1 MADDVTRPTLSRM
14 THPPSIPSL
23 RVSAVRCDPRLGFEE
38 TRSTIRPVRPL
49 RLFPRLRPLFLLALA
64 SLAGAPAACSSSS
77 GGGGASA
84 PTLASFD
91 LHVDLAKGNT
101 FWDFPYPSDLRTTA
115 SGAPDTAGFPS
126 LGNASLVADFGKLI
140 AAKKGFPVIPV
151 AYFKFDHDLAE
162 HHLVDVLP
170 STGDGAVAMLVDV
183 DPASPKRG
191 ELVPVVAETPPPDNY
206 VPDPDL
212 APEGGKPVR
221 RLLALAARP
230 GFILAPNRMYAF
242 VLMSAFGDASGKPLG
257 VPAQLTALRAAS
269 APSDAREAKAWN
281 LYQNLWTTL
290 ATLKVDAGKVAA
302 ATVFT
307 TGAPV
312 ERVEALSSKAIAANT
327 ATISGLK
334 VRTDGNQTRNCE
346 LVGTISY
353 PQFQDGAAPFDKGG
367 VLQIGEGGAPI
378 KQRVESAPIG
388 ISLPQQAMPGG
399 GYPLIVYV
407 HGSGGLSTQLFDR
420 GPYVDATTETPHQ
433 GPAYVMAAHGF
444 AMAGSAM
451 PVNPERVPGAKELA
465 YINFNNL
472 ASFPGTFV
480 QGAIEQR
487 MFIDALSK
495 LTIDPSV
502 VASCTGVSLP
512 AGATSYKFDVS
523 KLVAQ
528 GQSMGGQYV
537 NMLGGIEPRVKALVP
552 TGAGGYWSYV
562 VVTTQA
568 LPNAMGLVQ
577 LLINSDQELTPM
589 HPMLHLLETA
599 WEEADALVYT
609 PRLAKSPLPGHPSRP
624 IYEPVGLDDEYFATP
639 IYDAMA
645 IAYGNKQA
653 GEQVWPTMQTALA
666 LDGRSGML
674 SYPIT
679 DDLTSD
685 GGSKYTGAVMQYHA
699 DAIVNSHYI
708 FQQLD
713 AVKYQ
718 YGCFVSTFVK
728 RGTATIPAP
737 AALGTP
743 CP

>member
-1 MADDVTRPTLSRM
+1 M
-14 THPPSIPSL
+14 
-23 RVSAVRCDPRLGFEE
+23 
-38 TRSTIRPVRPL
+38 RPL
-49 RLFPRLRPLFLLALA
+49 RLLRPLRIA
-64 SLAGAPAACSSSS
+64 SLLSLVALVAGPVSCSSSTPAPAA
-77 GGGGASA
+77 A
-84 PTLASFD
+84 PTLAAFD
-91 LHVDLAKGNT
+91 LHADLAKGNT
-101 FWDFPYPSDLRTTA
+101 FWDFPYPSDLRVTA
-115 SGAPDTAGFPS
+115 RGAPDTAGFPS
-126 LGNASLVADFGKLI
+126 IGNASLVADFGALI

-162 HHLVDVLP
+162 RHLSDVLP
-170 STGDGAVAMLVDV
+170 SSGEGALAMLVDV

-206 VPDPDL
+206 VPDPELSAAGDR
-212 APEGGKPVR
+212 PVR

-230 GFILAPNRMYAF
+230 GFVLAPNRTYAF
-242 VLMSAFGDASGKPLG
+242 VVMSALGDADGEPLG
-257 VPAQLTALRAAS
+257 VPAQLAALRAPS
-269 APSDAREAKAWN
+269 APTDAREAKAWG

-290 ATLKVDAGKVAA
+290 ATLKVDAAKVAA

-312 ERVEALSSKAIAANT
+312 ETVEALSTKAIAANT

-334 VRTDGNQTRNCE
+334 VRTDGNQARNCE

-353 PQFQDGAAPFDKGG
+353 PQFQDGTAPFDKGG
-367 VLQIGEGGAPI
+367 ILQVGADGAPV

-399 GYPLIVYV
+399 GYPLMVYV

-420 GPYVDATTETPHQ
+420 GPYTTPTTETPHQ

-451 PVNPERVPGAKELA
+451 PVNPERVPGAAELA

-472 ASFPGTFV
+472 KSFPGTFV

-487 MFIDALSK
+487 MFVDALSK
-495 LTIDPSV
+495 LTIDPAV
-502 VASCTGVSLP
+502 VAACPSVSLP
-512 AGATSYKFDVS
+512 SGATSYKFDVTR
-523 KLVAQ
+523 LVAQ

-537 NMLGGIEPRVKALVP
+537 NLLGAIDPRVKALVP

-562 VVTTQA
+562 VVTTKA

-599 WEEADALVYT
+599 WEEADAVVFM
-609 PRLAKSPLPGHPSRP
+609 PRVAKSPLVGHPSRP

-645 IAYGNKQA
+645 LAYGNKQA
-653 GEQVWPTMQTALA
+653 GEQVWPTMQAALA
-666 LDGRSGML
+666 LDGRSGL
-674 SYPIT
+674 VSYPIT

-685 GGSKYTGAVMQYHA
+685 TGAKYTGAVMQYRA
-699 DAIVNSHYI
+699 DGLVDSHYI
-708 FQQLD
+708 FQQLEG
-713 AVKYQ
+713 VKYQ

-737 AALGTP
+737 GTLGAP